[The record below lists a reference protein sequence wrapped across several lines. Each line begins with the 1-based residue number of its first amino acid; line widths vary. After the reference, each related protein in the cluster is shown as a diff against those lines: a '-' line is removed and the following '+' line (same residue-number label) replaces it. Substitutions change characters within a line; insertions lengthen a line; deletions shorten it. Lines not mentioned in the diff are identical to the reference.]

1 MNVQTITPFPCGNLH
16 AKLRQSYAASTFIS
30 HRALAP
36 IAVQLRADP
45 CSRRNLGRSNRGG
58 AGRAPYDFQT
68 AWIQELV
75 NYSPCGLPV
84 RTAARGRAAQPGAAS
99 TYL

>member
-45 CSRRNLGRSNRGG
+45 CSRRNLGLSNR
-58 AGRAPYDFQT
+58 ARARPVLYEFRT
-68 AWIQELV
+68 CWIQERV
-75 NYSPCGLPV
+75 SLP
-84 RTAARGRAAQPGAAS
+84 
-99 TYL
+99 